1 MYYIFTININ
11 NIILKYNMR
20 KCLYFTQGQITKNH
34 YFSAKIFVECEK
46 VALNY
51 NNIYYIS
58 FKERKMFLFKH
69 II

>member
-1 MYYIFTININ
+1 MIFKKKRFFFLWLFICLIFYRILLLFIFYIFNI
-11 NIILKYNMR
+11 
-20 KCLYFTQGQITKNH
+20 T
-34 YFSAKIFVECEK
+34 ECEK